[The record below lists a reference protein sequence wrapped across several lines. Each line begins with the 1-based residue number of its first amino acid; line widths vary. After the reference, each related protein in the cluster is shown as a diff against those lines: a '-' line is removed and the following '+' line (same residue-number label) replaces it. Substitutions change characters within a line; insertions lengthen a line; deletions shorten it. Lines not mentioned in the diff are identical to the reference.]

1 MDVIISSLIA
11 KNTTKLCIPGVTS
24 QTLAVMDLE
33 SLVGPEDGL
42 DMGTDK
48 KSSSDF
54 SFEPGRVCGIVGCLM
69 KPMKMDK
76 KYSPQPK
83 IHLC

>member
-1 MDVIISSLIA
+1 MPGGEACEASMDVIISSLIA

-54 SFEPGRVCGIVGCLM
+54 AFRL
-69 KPMKMDK
+69 
-76 KYSPQPK
+76 SPEEYVASWVA
-83 IHLC
+83 